1 MFNYFYQ
8 TITAYFYQENNN
20 VVQYKGCDFKEIK
33 YSNYYYN
40 VFTNPLS
47 IIWERGV
54 QTKESMLKKLFSM
67 PGIKHMFGKYVVK
80 HSDEV
85 FKLNVVLNNASDYY
99 DSDSVKLLVG
109 GVYLKD
115 GYILTNYKD
124 IRFGEWSGM
133 AFDEKGDLIL
143 VSDRGAYLKS
153 SIVDEN
159 GVQNFINTTI
169 GKISVDD
176 NTKTTK
182 DFEELAIFNGSCFI
196 SDEFLYQI
204 LRYENCDFGRAPITI
219 KTPDWKSELSYN
231 KGIEAFDINLEGKFL
246 AIAEYDKNKKDTSIH
261 KAYYWSLE
269 SNYTQINSLKEFTYL
284 SKEGYGVSGLKF
296 LKNGDLLVLERY
308 YEKKFG
314 SVAENYEI
322 DIKYV
327 KKQEIESA
335 IEVENAQVKGK
346 SIIHIDNES
355 ISGKYGYADNF
366 ESIAVK
372 EGNNSTSI
380 YILTDDNRA
389 PFERSMLLEFEI
401 INNNFDY

>member
-1 MFNYFYQ
+1 
-8 TITAYFYQENNN
+8 
-20 VVQYKGCDFKEIK
+20 VGK
-33 YSNYYYN
+33 
-40 VFTNPLS
+40 
-47 IIWERGV
+47 GV

-85 FKLNVVLNNASDYY
+85 FKLDVVLNNASDCY

-143 VSDRGAYLKS
+143 VSDRGANLKS

-176 NTKTTK
+176 NTMMTK

-196 SDEFLYQI
+196 SDEFLHQI
-204 LRYENCDFGRAPITI
+204 LRYENCDFGMAPIAI

-269 SNYTQINSLKEFTYL
+269 SNYTKINSLKEFTYL

-308 YEKKFG
+308 YKKKFG
-314 SVAENYEI
+314 SAAENYEI

-372 EGNNSTSI
+372 EDDNLTSI

-389 PFERSMLLEFEI
+389 PFERSVLLKFEI
-401 INNNFDY
+401 INNDFDY